1 MCRCKLRQLKHWVR
15 FMPGDSLLE
24 VMLALWLI
32 GLAALGTMRIQLWA
46 VRSQQSILWRTYAL
60 NLADAA
66 AEALRA
72 GYPATRVA
80 TEWQTRAADLL
91 PSGGIRI
98 IDQAPETRLIV
109 LHWQRPAQWLS
120 YFDPERSAADECPS
134 NATEAIEQCVV
145 LAVAK

>member
-1 MCRCKLRQLKHWVR
+1 ML
-15 FMPGDSLLE
+15 GDSLLE

-32 GLAALGTMRIQLWA
+32 GLAALGTMRIQLWT
-46 VRSQQSILWRTYAL
+46 VRSQQAILWRTYAL

-80 TEWQTRAADLL
+80 TEWQTRAAQLL

-98 IDQAPETRLIV
+98 IEQAPETRLIV

-120 YFDPERSAADECPS
+120 HFEPERSAADKCP

>member
-1 MCRCKLRQLKHWVR
+1 ML
-15 FMPGDSLLE
+15 GDSLLE

-80 TEWQTRAADLL
+80 TEWQTRAAQLL
-91 PSGGIRI
+91 PSGGMRI
-98 IDQAPETRLIV
+98 IDQALETRLIV
-109 LHWQRPAQWLS
+109 VQWQRPTQWLRH
-120 YFDPERSAADECPS
+120 FDPERSAADECPS
-134 NATEAIEQCVV
+134 NATEVITQCVV
-145 LAVAK
+145 LTVAK

>member
-1 MCRCKLRQLKHWVR
+1 ML
-15 FMPGDSLLE
+15 GDSLLE

-32 GLAALGTMRIQLWA
+32 GLTALGTMRIQLWA
-46 VRSQQSILWRTYAL
+46 VRSQQAILWRTYAL

-72 GYPATRVA
+72 GYPAARVA
-80 TEWQTRAADLL
+80 TEWQTRAAQLL

-98 IDQAPETRLIV
+98 IDQAPGTRLIV

-120 YFDPERSAADECPS
+120 HFEPERSATDKCP